1 MTFFQWQKD
10 ARRKTGRLIV
20 LMGLAVFSLIAGSN
34 LVYALFRGY
43 KSEQPW
49 TTWFTLDTFFI
60 FSCLI
65 GSVVICAS
73 VTRTLTLRSKGGKA
87 VAESLGGT
95 LVDPATEHF
104 HERRLL
110 NIVEEMAIASG
121 TPVPDVYVL
130 HGEKSINAFAAGF
143 TLQDAV
149 IGVTKGTME
158 QLTRD
163 ELEGVIAHE
172 FSHIIHGD
180 MRLNI
185 RLIGIVYG
193 ITMLAEFGYI
203 LMRAGG
209 SSRSRDGTPLA
220 IAGLGL
226 MIIGYSGAFFGN
238 LIKASVSRTREYLA
252 DASAM
257 QYTRNNEGIAN
268 ALSKIGGSAYSS
280 LLQSAHAPDASH
292 MMFGKSVGGF
302 FNALFSTHPP
312 LEDRIRKLMPDWD
325 GKYITPVLIEADA
338 DTPAATDTKTNPATG
353 SLKAES
359 LTASLNAMGAPNA
372 SHLAYATTLLS
383 ALPMRLAGAVHQ
395 KDDSVMLLMALMLD
409 DNPDMIEKR
418 ATIIRKQ
425 YDEATL
431 NQTIELYNT
440 IESSTVSDPLVLVEL
455 TLPTLRT
462 LPRPQQKQLLQTLL
476 ELAKAD
482 GKTTPYEWAILAIVQ
497 HHLGSTRHKK
507 TQMPFDSYG
516 DVRKIGAEA
525 AQIISALIS
534 MSGMDKEAKQ
544 SCYRNTMASLA
555 LAKQKPPA
563 KMSYRDLSNALEAAN
578 RLKPDAK
585 EKLLKACC
593 QCIEHDGQIELIEAQ
608 TLRAMAVVMECP
620 IPPLV
625 TSVQ

>member
-10 ARRKTGRLIV
+10 ARRKTGRLVV

-65 GSVVICAS
+65 GSVVLCAS

-87 VAESLGGT
+87 VAESLGGKR
-95 LVDPATEHF
+95 VDPATEHF

-149 IGVTKGTME
+149 IGVTRGTME

-252 DASAM
+252 DASAL

-268 ALSKIGGSAYSS
+268 ALSKIGGSAHSS
-280 LLQSAHAPDASH
+280 LLQSAHAPDVSH

-312 LEDRIRKLMPDWD
+312 LEDRIRKLMPDWN
-325 GKYITPVLIEADA
+325 GKYITPVLIEADT
-338 DTPAATDTKTNPATG
+338 DTPSATATKTSTGTG
-353 SLKAES
+353 SIKAET
-359 LTASLNAMGAPNA
+359 LTAALNAMGAPNA
-372 SHLAYATTLLS
+372 SHMAYATTLLS

-409 DNPDMIEKR
+409 DNPDMVEKR
-418 ATIIRKQ
+418 ATIIRKH
-425 YDEATL
+425 YDEETL
-431 NQTIELYNT
+431 NQTIALYNT
-440 IESSTVSDPLVLVEL
+440 IDSVSDSLVLVEL

-482 GKTTPYEWAILAIVQ
+482 GKTSPNEWALLAIVQ
-497 HHLGSTRHKK
+497 HHLGSNRHKK

-534 MSGMDKEAKQ
+534 MSGMDKAAKQ
-544 SCYRNTMASLA
+544 ACYKKTMTL
-555 LAKQKPPA
+555 LGLEQQKPPR

-578 RLKPDAK
+578 RLQPEAK
-585 EKLLKACC
+585 EKLLHACC
-593 QCIEHDGQIELIEAQ
+593 QCIEHDGQVELTEAQ

-620 IPPLV
+620 IPPLL
-625 TSVQ
+625 TNST